1 MSKKPM
7 WCLVMFDLPVAT
19 ARHRREANAYRRM
32 LLDLGF
38 SMVQF
43 SVYAKYTPAGLSDVT
58 TIGQVRAGIPPQ
70 GNVRMIF
77 LTDKQWSRTFHF
89 SNGTPTKAEEKPE
102 QLSIF

>member
-1 MSKKPM
+1 M
-7 WCLVMFDLPVAT
+7 WCLVMFDLPVDT
-19 ARHRREANAYRRM
+19 ARQRREANAYRRM

-43 SVYAKYTPAGLSDVT
+43 SVYAKYIPAGLSDVT